1 MAQISI
7 PIKVDGIDC
16 IIRVIKDVVDE
27 ANFKEDVSDDYKNG
41 VYDFSNALI
50 KTLETL
56 KDDDYVQHGHWI
68 CENLGFGAYRY
79 RCSECGNLYGQ
90 DQIEDFE
97 HNKFCGDCGARTDGE
112 EE

>member
-68 CENLGFGAYRY
+68 CGEFDIPY
-79 RCSECGNLYGQ
+79 CSECGH
-90 DQIEDFE
+90 QITPT
-97 HNKFCGDCGARTDGE
+97 NISTYCPNCGARMDGE